1 MAQTGTLSGINAIY
15 HQLADATNMDS
26 NLKGVIYSKIFEKQA
41 NQHNALEQFTSEV
54 DSASTAGG
62 VRSIFAKK
70 TDLKA
75 GGGDKVY
82 FNVIGPPGG
91 PGAAGAQTLIDRVST
106 VAMKTYFAT
115 VAFHRDA
122 VSFTKDVYE
131 FLSAGRNLERT
142 TMALLSKKMG
152 ILKQNHMLMRLIRSA
167 TSSNTYRPNNRATTD
182 TLLATDKIDL
192 DNVISARARLN
203 VLGGNPIKQRVGPN
217 GSPIKGYLFF
227 GSDMAFL
234 PIRNSDAF
242 MTLLSNGTMR
252 GEQNAMFTGE
262 LFDWQGMPLYE
273 LPTTDE
279 KWDDFLGTPLAPKA
293 KLGTAFTVSSNPL
306 KMVVN
311 SGNTLPQYFGFFPGA
326 PYSFDGETA
335 SAVSGT
341 YYAWLIN
348 PDGSVGFVRYTNA
361 GFSGGS
367 ANAITLTGVLSHTTS
382 GAGYRTLGNLSVGDG
397 ATHAG
402 SGVITVLGNGV
413 TVPKS
418 GWVYTTS
425 FAKDAIILPANAN
438 GAVIGNSFVLGAMAG
453 CFAHGRIDKAM
464 IVQEED
470 FGFIR
475 SRGFETI
482 FGTCVT
488 TDPYSVPSG
497 YLKVEH
503 AVEHE
508 GYAVPT
514 MVASHVES

>member
-1 MAQTGTLSGINAIY
+1 
-15 HQLADATNMDS
+15 
-26 NLKGVIYSKIFEKQA
+26 
-41 NQHNALEQFTSEV
+41 
-54 DSASTAGG
+54 
-62 VRSIFAKK
+62 
-70 TDLKA
+70 
-75 GGGDKVY
+75 
-82 FNVIGPPGG
+82 
-91 PGAAGAQTLIDRVST
+91 
-106 VAMKTYFAT
+106 
-115 VAFHRDA
+115 
-122 VSFTKDVYE
+122 
-131 FLSAGRNLERT
+131 
-142 TMALLSKKMG
+142 
-152 ILKQNHMLMRLIRSA
+152 
-167 TSSNTYRPNNRATTD
+167 
-182 TLLATDKIDL
+182 
-192 DNVISARARLN
+192 
-203 VLGGNPIKQRVGPN
+203 
-217 GSPIKGYLFF
+217 
-227 GSDMAFL
+227 
-234 PIRNSDAF
+234 
-242 MTLLSNGTMR
+242 
-252 GEQNAMFTGE
+252 
-262 LFDWQGMPLYE
+262 
-273 LPTTDE
+273 
-279 KWDDFLGTPLAPKA
+279 
-293 KLGTAFTVSSNPL
+293 
-306 KMVVN
+306 
-311 SGNTLPQYFGFFPGA
+311 
-326 PYSFDGETA
+326 
-335 SAVSGT
+335 
-341 YYAWLIN
+341 
-348 PDGSVGFVRYTNA
+348 VRYTHA